1 MGKVFDLNGKDLTK
15 TDATLRVPEEPA
27 DAAAVGKQSDA
38 QTESLKA
45 EKSRAEGAE
54 QKLQQQVDTL
64 NAGGLNLKEDLIRTQ
79 VDSYLTQH
87 PEAMGTAVA
96 EETTRAKAAEE
107 ENAKGIGRVEE
118 NIERVV
124 CSNVVYKNDRSAVDG
139 NGAWEGKIYEVNVDF
154 KDGVS
159 YYLHIDSV
167 ENCMTDICAKLS
179 VRNGDTEYSYKTLTT
194 SDIANGKAID
204 YIKTDA
210 WNRMRITLYR
220 NHSENT
226 TSSGTTTFDGIRVTT
241 DSAELVYSLKEKVG
255 LEANTDFANLCKDNA
270 MVRSV
275 LDDIA
280 KNNVAYNNDEIKVT
294 GTAAWM
300 ATYIDTGISVES
312 GKTYYL
318 HIDSVENCLTN
329 ICATLKGKKGTSDY
343 TYREL
348 SVSDIQK
355 GNTVCIQVA
364 NSDSIDNFQ
373 LVLYRNCSSS
383 TVALGTTVFKG
394 VRITVDSENI
404 VNTIKQDKEETYWK
418 NKKIVWFGT
427 SIPAGVYDYDDTKKY
442 WNLDSSYPRMVGKI
456 LGATVYN
463 EAVGSSAMHTRSGT
477 LITDTNPY
485 GYQADFEYS
494 AKTFSDSL
502 EMKEWLIEHY
512 NDAYWQRQRWDTM
525 TETQKNQI
533 RSWSWENK
541 LNKYLS
547 GGAVGQV
554 DLYVFD
560 HGFNDPRQTQ
570 HGHEY
575 EGDTLYSF
583 HGACNYLLEKIYQDN
598 PKAKV
603 VWLSHYTKNYNQ
615 STKDLYAMQKEVCE
629 DWDIHLVNLCDK
641 LGWSNHEISI
651 SGHWVK
657 QTTGQY
663 LWVDDGVTRSTTI
676 KDANVPDGT
685 HPFMDGTGHSNAVIA
700 EVIAGELNALFKK

>member
-1 MGKVFDLNGKDLTK
+1 MTK
-15 TDATLRVPEEPA
+15 TFKQVIDGIRTAVLGKEVREDIAQMGEYVEQFANTAGENIQKAIDPTLTLSGKAA
-27 DAAAVGKQSDA
+27 DAKETGDKIG
-38 QTESLKA
+38 E
-45 EKSRAEGAE
+45 
-54 QKLQQQVDTL
+54 
-64 NAGGLNLKEDLIRTQ
+64 LKEDLDDI
-79 VDSYLTQH
+79 
-87 PEAMGTAVA
+87 A
-96 EETTRAKAAEE
+96 E
-107 ENAKGIGRVEE
+107 N
-118 NIERVV
+118 NI
-124 CSNVVYKNDRSAVDG
+124 VYKN
-139 NGAWEGKIYEVNVDF
+139 NEV
-154 KDGVS
+154 
-159 YYLHIDSV
+159 
-167 ENCMTDICAKLS
+167 
-179 VRNGDTEYSYKTLTT
+179 
-194 SDIANGKAID
+194 
-204 YIKTDA
+204 
-210 WNRMRITLYR
+210 
-220 NHSENT
+220 
-226 TSSGTTTFDGIRVTT
+226 
-241 DSAELVYSLKEKVG
+241 
-255 LEANTDFANLCKDNA
+255 
-270 MVRSV
+270 
-275 LDDIA
+275 
-280 KNNVAYNNDEIKVT
+280 KVT
-294 GTAAWM
+294 GTAAWL
-300 ATYIDTGISVES
+300 AEYIDTGISVVA

-318 HIDSVENCLTN
+318 HIDSVDNCMTDV
-329 ICATLKGKKGTSDY
+329 CAVFRGRNGTTSY

-348 SVSDIQK
+348 TVSDVK
-355 GNTVCIQVA
+355 NGNAVFIQVA
-364 NSDSIDNFQ
+364 DSDTIDNFQ
-373 LVLYRNCSSS
+373 LALYRNNSSS
-383 TVALGTTVFKG
+383 SVALGTTVFKG
-394 VRITVDSENI
+394 VRITTDGDDVIYSLEERVNLKKNGDFASIYKDNAIIKKALSDIAENNI
-404 VNTIKQDKEETYWK
+404 VYKNDEVKVTGTAAWLAEYIDTGISVVAGKTYYLHIDSVDNCMTDVCAVFRGRNGTTSYTYRELTVSDVKNGNAVFIQVADSDTIDNFQLALYRNNSSSSVALGTTVFKGVRITTDGDDVIYSNIAAKSYWT

-427 SIPAGVYDYDDTKKY
+427 SIPAGVYDYDDTKNY

-463 EAVGSSAMHTRSGT
+463 EAVSSSAMHTRSGT

-512 NDAYWQRQRWDTM
+512 NDDYWQRQRWDTM

-583 HGACNYLLEKIYQDN
+583 HGACNYLLKKIYQDN

-663 LWVDDGVTRSTTI
+663 LWVDDGVARSTTI

-700 EVIAGELNALFKK
+700 EAIAGELNALFKK